1 MQKTV
6 WVQKS
11 IWSDTELQILRDNYP
26 YKLRNELLV
35 LLPNKKWTSIRH
47 KVGELHLLRAFS
59 GIWRQDELDILK
71 ANWADNS
78 RPKLLSLL
86 PAKDWSSIR
95 HKAFEL
101 GLVKKVFAKYWR
113 TYDKTTSIILSETD
127 RGYLAGIMDG
137 EGTLRIMRTLKKWY
151 APFIQITNTDKVL
164 MDWLQQILGVKGI
177 GRLYYEGNRKN
188 LRRNPKHKLKYVYNI
203 ASVQGVKQILEQT
216 IDILKIKHR
225 QAVLLLEFIAM
236 KEEKADYGVLS
247 REQEIFEELLK
258 LNRRGVSV
266 TEQ

>member
-1 MQKTV
+1 MQKST
-6 WVQKS
+6 WLPKS

-26 YKLRNELLV
+26 YKLRNEMLA

-47 KVGELHLLRAFS
+47 KVSELHLLRTFS
-59 GIWRQDELDILK
+59 GIWRQEEIDALK
-71 ANWADNS
+71 TNWADNG
-78 RPKLLSLL
+78 RPKILSLL
-86 PAKDWSSIR
+86 PLKDWSSIR
-95 HKAFEL
+95 HKAFEF
-101 GLVKKVFAKYWR
+101 GLAKKAFAKYWR
-113 TYDKTTSIILSETD
+113 TYDKTASVILSEAD

-137 EGTLRIMRTLKKWY
+137 EGTLRVMRALKKWY

-177 GRLYYEGNRKN
+177 GCMYYEGKRK
-188 LRRNPKHKLKYVYNI
+188 NPKHKPKYVYNI

-225 QAVLLLEFIAM
+225 QAILLLEFISL
-236 KEEKADYGVLS
+236 KEEKADYGVLP
-247 REQEIFEELLK
+247 REKEIFEELTK

-266 TEQ
+266 AE